1 MMMMNEGAPVEVRW
15 TGKQDEERY
24 KVGRGREQENQLSK
38 WLDEMLEEWFIEG
51 WGAVYH
57 VSKQEKCG
65 TKKEDKERG
74 MGGSVGGVDST
85 RGHNVLSEKKHEL

>member
-1 MMMMNEGAPVEVRW
+1 MYN
-15 TGKQDEERY
+15 
-24 KVGRGREQENQLSK
+24 
-38 WLDEMLEEWFIEG
+38 
-51 WGAVYH
+51 

-85 RGHNVLSEKKHEL
+85 RGHNVLSEKKHELD